1 MAKKISMGVERITTA
16 TARELLTRGN
26 AGLLRTPAVGIVGS
40 RKASI
45 KGVGAAQDCA
55 WQLAKLG
62 VTVVSGYANGVDLAS
77 HKAALDA
84 GGATILVLAEGIE
97 RFRVKRDIE
106 TAWDW
111 ERALV
116 VSEYPPNA
124 AWSVKQAMQRNG
136 TICELSR
143 AVIVAEAQRISGT
156 MNTVRQCLKK
166 EIPLFVV
173 TYENM
178 EDLAGGNAL
187 AIELGGRPLYKGRI
201 SQRAKIDPILELL
214 EARVAA

>member
-1 MAKKISMGVERITTA
+1 MSRWTSISQILG
-16 TARELLTRGN
+16 
-26 AGLLRTPAVGIVGS
+26 PAAEP
-40 RKASI
+40 AS
-45 KGVGAAQDCA
+45 GAA
-55 WQLAKLG
+55 
-62 VTVVSGYANGVDLAS
+62 
-77 HKAALDA
+77 
-84 GGATILVLAEGIE
+84 VLALEE
-97 RFRVKRDIE
+97 VDHYWVKRSIE
-106 TAWDW
+106 AAWDW

-124 AWSVKQAMQRNG
+124 TWSVKQAMQRNG
-136 TICELSR
+136 TICDLSR

-187 AIELGGRPLYKGRI
+187 AINLGGRPLYKGRI
-201 SQRAKIDPILELL
+201 SQRARVDPIIDLL
-214 EARVAA
+214 RVEMAA

>member
-1 MAKKISMGVERITTA
+1 MRVERIA
-16 TARELLTRGN
+16 TAAVRELLTRGN

-45 KGVGAAQDCA
+45 KGVDAAQDCA

-62 VTVVSGYANGVDLAS
+62 VTVVSGYANGIDLAS

-97 RFRVKRDIE
+97 RFRVKQEIRS
-106 TAWDW
+106 AWDW
-111 ERALV
+111 ERVLV
-116 VSEYPPNA
+116 VSEYPPDA
-124 AWSVKQAMQRNG
+124 AWTAKQAFQRNG
-136 TICELSR
+136 TICDLSR

-173 TYENM
+173 AYDNM

-187 AIELGGRPLYKGRI
+187 AIELGGRPIYKGRI

-214 EARVAA
+214 EARVGA